1 MATKKAQNQEAQ
13 KPATQELATQE
24 LATMEPAKNNLPAFV
39 DAIVAESAVGKFAI
53 FQEST
58 EEIQDIITANLGEE
72 QLDIFTLDRI
82 KVPAGGSTIWMV
94 PGIDGDEPVKEL
106 VGLIIGDF
114 VTRSYWQSEYG
125 STESGPPDCYSV
137 DGLTGIGN
145 PGGDCN
151 TCPFAQFG
159 TAQGGRGKGQACSK
173 KRTMFILTENDIL
186 PKMLNIPPASL
197 KEATRYLM
205 RLLNGR
211 LSKHHTLTKFT
222 LVKDKNAGGI
232 DYAKVQFANVPGSV
246 PKEARPAIDAYINS
260 IMPSIR
266 AAMGRVAQSR
276 LDDDH
281 DTNGQEDT
289 AVA

>member
-1 MATKKAQNQEAQ
+1 MAIKKAQNQETRE
-13 KPATQELATQE
+13 PATQELAT
-24 LATMEPAKNNLPAFV
+24 TEPTNNNLPAV
-39 DAIVAESAVGKFAI
+39 VAESPVGNFAI
-53 FQEST
+53 FQEDSGNLH
-58 EEIQDIITANLGEE
+58 DIIAANLGEE

-94 PGIDGDEPVKEL
+94 PGIDGEEPVKEL
-106 VGLIIGDF
+106 VALIIGDF
-114 VTRSYWQSEYG
+114 VTRSYWQGEYG

-137 DGLTGIGN
+137 DGITGIGT

-151 TCPFAQFG
+151 SCQFAQFG

-197 KEATRYLM
+197 KEATKYLM

-222 LVKDKNAGGI
+222 LIKDKNAGGI

-246 PKEARPAIDAYINS
+246 PKEARPAIDAYIDS

-266 AAMGRVAQSR
+266 AAMNRVAQSR

-281 DTNGQEDT
+281 NAFGQED
-289 AVA
+289 AAAA

>member
-1 MATKKAQNQEAQ
+1 MATKKAQNQKTQE
-13 KPATQELATQE
+13 PATQNLVT
-24 LATMEPAKNNLPAFV
+24 TDPSNNNLS
-39 DAIVAESAVGKFAI
+39 AIVAQSPVENFAI
-53 FQEST
+53 FQEDSNNLQ
-58 EEIQDIITANLGEE
+58 EIISANLGEE
-72 QLDIFTLDRI
+72 QLDIFTLDRV

-94 PGIDGDEPVKEL
+94 PGIDGEEPIKEL
-106 VGLIIGDF
+106 VALIIGDF
-114 VTRSYWQSEYG
+114 VTRSYWHSEYG

-137 DGLTGIGN
+137 DGLTGIGT
-145 PGGDCN
+145 PGGNCN
-151 TCPFAQFG
+151 TCPLAQFG

-197 KEATRYLM
+197 KEATKYLM

-222 LVKDKNAGGI
+222 LIKDKNAGGI
-232 DYAKVQFANVPGSV
+232 DYAKVQFANVPGSI
-246 PKEARPAIDAYINS
+246 PKEARPAIDAYIDS

-266 AAMGRVAQSR
+266 AAMNRVAQIR

-281 DTNGQEDT
+281 NANEQGDT
-289 AVA
+289 AAA